1 MSLTMA
7 SLILEHRLWF
17 HRRIHL
23 PLWRHMA
30 NLIVNFDVVKEP
42 TSKRFKKPDEPPWHE
57 KGLIVQLDPDDQY
70 GHSMLGRLAFVSG
83 DLDAADKHYRTA
95 DSIEPYNSKLHLL
108 WGQVLRKANRNSEA
122 VEHFQMSVQIDPR
135 QIEAHRGLCELYLAD
150 GKFRE
155 AAPHAKRLCELTRY
169 ESLGDLM
176 MLAEIHVGLGES
188 EAAASVAHHAMSNA
202 RRVNAAAAD
211 EIAKWL
217 RERGL

>member
-1 MSLTMA
+1 MAHNKDTEAIEAFQSLLKVKPTLA
-7 SLILEHRLWF
+7 EAHGRLGTLYAKRGQFELAKESLNR
-17 HRRIHL
+17 
-23 PLWRHMA
+23 A
-30 NLIVNFDVVKEP
+30 N
-42 TSKRFKKPDEPPWHE
+42 
-57 KGLIVQLDPDDQY
+57 QLDPDDQY

-95 DSIEPYNSKLHLL
+95 DSIEPYHSKLHLL

-122 VEHFQMSVQIDPR
+122 VEHFQLSVQIDPR

-169 ESLGDLM
+169 EGLGDLM

-188 EAAASVAHHAMSNA
+188 EAAASVAHHALSNA

-217 RERGL
+217 REHGL